1 MRTLA
6 CLFPYLPLLTQYGWK
21 QEPEG
26 PLSIVKIPQTRRYCA
41 IVKGAS
47 APTGD
52 NHRQARR
59 ILDRKKRGG
68 RIRHAYRAFG
78 LELLP
83 VRSPATTRSDR

>member
-52 NHRQARR
+52 NHRSGAAHPRQKKARR
-59 ILDRKKRGG
+59 
-68 RIRHAYRAFG
+68 
-78 LELLP
+78 
-83 VRSPATTRSDR
+83 SDPPRL